1 MYDPG
6 TGSYVTVSIPAPH
19 LLADSYS
26 ELRDAAGLRDSVHRI
41 DLLPN
46 SELGARSVFTFG
58 RYGPAGDLFETIG
71 ISRYP
76 DASATL
82 RLPLPLNIHNT
93 QGAPLIATHAS
104 TVAMPFAIP
113 GGAHPINDQTFG
125 FMQVYLDTPGQVRDD
140 AYVDLS
146 LPAASNTDI
155 IVQVP
160 VPVLTVGGEIV
171 PGGSVINL
179 RDGRIL
185 RAKRFQNTSP
195 ILITLVGDAVGNIV
209 GGGGVGR
216 PQIVERPRIL
226 QGRASLS
233 VNLTLSVLYA
243 PAQLVDNT
251 DISVVA
257 RSGVGHQRVVDMNDV
272 DPYWMAVDYSTS
284 DYRNDMRT
292 SDAYLMRKNG
302 GVVPAPFSQLD
313 PTSNEFLGSGSKT
326 DAFLP
331 AGHRLILPAGAVLTI
346 LPPQDAPRTPNYN
359 RNTTLDVFFLPAGTM
374 AEYEVP
380 YSYTLKSESNS
391 QNAPIANEF
400 YRTASPSPLEIVTLT
415 VDLSD
420 FAMPYHLPGLPTVNV
435 GGSINVV
442 IKDQV
447 QDRDFANTNRFIEAT
462 VSLAAVKTRSRWTRR
477 G

>member
-1 MYDPG
+1 MPTFTLTIFRTGNLSGSDTGSTSFDDPSAHYYVVITLTNVSPAYYDGTAIRPGQDIVVFVNSSVDFTNTYDYEPTLFWHQLSSFSPGHLVPNANADGYVYDPG
-6 TGSYVTVSIPAPH
+6 TGSYVTVSIPEPH

-58 RYGPAGDLFETIG
+58 RYGPAGDLFEAIQ
-71 ISRYP
+71 IDRYP

-104 TVAMPFAIP
+104 TVAMPFEIP
-113 GGAHPINDQTFG
+113 DVVHPINDQTFG

-160 VPVLTVGGEIV
+160 VPVLTVGGEIL

-209 GGGGVGR
+209 GGGG
-216 PQIVERPRIL
+216 
-226 QGRASLS
+226 GRA
-233 VNLTLSVLYA
+233 A
-243 PAQLVDNT
+243 ADCR
-251 DISVVA
+251 A
-257 RSGVGHQRVVDMNDV
+257 
-272 DPYWMAVDYSTS
+272 
-284 DYRNDMRT
+284 
-292 SDAYLMRKNG
+292 
-302 GVVPAPFSQLD
+302 SQD
-313 PTSNEFLGSGSKT
+313 S
-326 DAFLP
+326 
-331 AGHRLILPAGAVLTI
+331 AGA
-346 LPPQDAPRTPNYN
+346 
-359 RNTTLDVFFLPAGTM
+359 G
-374 AEYEVP
+374 VP
-380 YSYTLKSESNS
+380 
-391 QNAPIANEF
+391 
-400 YRTASPSPLEIVTLT
+400 
-415 VDLSD
+415 
-420 FAMPYHLPGLPTVNV
+420 
-435 GGSINVV
+435 
-442 IKDQV
+442 
-447 QDRDFANTNRFIEAT
+447 
-462 VSLAAVKTRSRWTRR
+462 
-477 G
+477 

>member
-1 MYDPG
+1 M
-6 TGSYVTVSIPAPH
+6 
-19 LLADSYS
+19 
-26 ELRDAAGLRDSVHRI
+26 
-41 DLLPN
+41 
-46 SELGARSVFTFG
+46 
-58 RYGPAGDLFETIG
+58 
-71 ISRYP
+71 
-76 DASATL
+76 
-82 RLPLPLNIHNT
+82 NT
-93 QGAPLIATHAS
+93 
-104 TVAMPFAIP
+104 
-113 GGAHPINDQTFG
+113 
-125 FMQVYLDTPGQVRDD
+125 
-140 AYVDLS
+140 
-146 LPAASNTDI
+146 
-155 IVQVP
+155 
-160 VPVLTVGGEIV
+160 
-171 PGGSVINL
+171 
-179 RDGRIL
+179 
-185 RAKRFQNTSP
+185 
-195 ILITLVGDAVGNIV
+195 
-209 GGGGVGR
+209 
-216 PQIVERPRIL
+216 
-226 QGRASLS
+226 
-233 VNLTLSVLYA
+233 
-243 PAQLVDNT
+243 
-251 DISVVA
+251 
-257 RSGVGHQRVVDMNDV
+257 V
-272 DPYWMAVDYSTS
+272 DPYWMALDYSTS

-331 AGHRLILPAGAVLTI
+331 AGHRLILPAGGVLTI

-447 QDRDFANTNRFIEAT
+447 YDSDFANTNRFIEAT
-462 VSLAAVKTRSRWTRR
+462 VSLAAVKTRTMDKARLIEESVFSDVHQNIWIRIGGQIEVVENSGSTLILQPGTVINPVLGTYLPPSGDVSHERSEASRYVLNSPEEVQLAKTASFGRPALVIPAGIKVNTGQRKVRFTNVKGLIAHSPYPLEYEVECGLPDNDLGRNTIVQADEGVRATVLQTLAIVNGSFQLSRFAGWNGTSVRLAGSVR
-477 G
+477 K